1 MSSRSKRG
9 YAGRR
14 NRKLRPELI
23 PGPAQYISPGLPDFP
38 NGLLD
43 RAMELIQ
50 FARARVGYKAPEE
63 IIILDE
69 MPRTATGKVDRTNLK
84 RMAEAN
90 LARRG

>member
-43 RAMELIQ
+43 RAMELVDSGFLGQEHRGAGCSHGI
-50 FARARVGYKAPEE
+50 V
-63 IIILDE
+63 IIV
-69 MPRTATGKVDRTNLK
+69 TADVVVI
-84 RMAEAN
+84 
-90 LARRG
+90 